1 MFILIKNLTLRQ
13 ADKVKYI
20 HLKEEN
26 MSVSLRLL
34 VCAAGIVFIYISRKA
49 NIARKMTEKQSL
61 FWIIG
66 GIIIF
71 TFGLFPKLVVFTSEL
86 FDVDYP
92 PSIIFAISIILVFY
106 GIFSCYKTNAE
117 LTARVQELAMQIS
130 LLNDE
135 NKQLKN
141 IIEKNAHNEAI
152 KEPENL
158 IA

>member
-1 MFILIKNLTLRQ
+1 
-13 ADKVKYI
+13 
-20 HLKEEN
+20 
-26 MSVSLRLL
+26 MSLSLRLL
-34 VCAAGIVFIYISRKA
+34 VCSAGIVFIYISRKA

-71 TFGLFPKLVVFTSEL
+71 IFGLFPQLVVFTSKI
-86 FDVDYP
+86 FSVDYP

-117 LTARVQELAMQIS
+117 LSARVQELAMQIS

-135 NKQLKN
+135 NKQLKDRL
-141 IIEKNAHNEAI
+141 EKNMQNEVI